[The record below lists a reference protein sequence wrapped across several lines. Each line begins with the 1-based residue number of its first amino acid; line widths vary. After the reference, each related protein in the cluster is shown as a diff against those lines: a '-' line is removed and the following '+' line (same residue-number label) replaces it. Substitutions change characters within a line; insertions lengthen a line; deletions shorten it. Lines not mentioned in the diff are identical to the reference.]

1 MTPPTQDTGRR
12 PGVVIASYPDYADAE
27 RAVDFL
33 SDNGFPV
40 RHTAIV
46 GRGLEWVEQVT
57 GRLTG
62 LTAAGHGAASGAVAG
77 ALLGWLLGLFNWMA
91 PVVSGLLVALYGAV
105 IGAVIGAIVGWLSH
119 LGTGGRRDF
128 RSVPNFRAQ
137 SYDLLV
143 DTEVADR
150 AAQALRTRSEV
161 PR

>member
-1 MTPPTQDTGRR
+1 MTPPTEDTTQR
-12 PGVVIASYPDYADAE
+12 PSVVIASYPRYADAE

-57 GRLTG
+57 GRLTA
-62 LTAAGHGAASGAVAG
+62 LTAAGRGAASGAVAG

-91 PVVSGLLVALYGAV
+91 PVISGLLVALYGAV

-128 RSVPNFRAQ
+128 SSVPNLRAE

-143 DTEVADR
+143 EAEVSDD
-150 AAQALRTRSEV
+150 AARALRDHS
-161 PR
+161 PI